1 MSVSVSGSLMASK
14 TIVPELEVT
23 NPEPPLSWDRLL
35 GLDAALEMMPNLLVI
50 INYRAY
56 TFLKV
61 YQALHPV

>member
-1 MSVSVSGSLMASK
+1 M
-14 TIVPELEVT
+14 VPKLEVT
-23 NPEPPLSWDRLL
+23 NPEPPLSWVQLL
-35 GLDAALEMMPNLLVI
+35 GLEAALEMMPIYLVL